1 VAVPALL
8 PDGSIA
14 PESIS
19 AIIDATP
26 VEEHPT
32 TAVDA
37 HALTGGRPSAG
48 GGEPTVVDTPGD
60 QPPGAAGALAGG
72 TPGRREEEQP

>member
-1 VAVPALL
+1 VFATGNSVAVPALL

-26 VEEHPT
+26 IEE
-32 TAVDA
+32 TAA
-37 HALTGGRPSAG
+37 RTPARPH
-48 GGEPTVVDTPGD
+48 
-60 QPPGAAGALAGG
+60 
-72 TPGRREEEQP
+72 RRTRPHRPRRPLRRPRTQETS

>member
-26 VEEHPT
+26 SEHVDEHP
-32 TAVDA
+32 VDP
-37 HALTGGRPSAG
+37 HALTGPATP
-48 GGEPTVVDTPGD
+48 EPED
-60 QPPGAAGALAGG
+60 Q
-72 TPGRREEEQP
+72 R